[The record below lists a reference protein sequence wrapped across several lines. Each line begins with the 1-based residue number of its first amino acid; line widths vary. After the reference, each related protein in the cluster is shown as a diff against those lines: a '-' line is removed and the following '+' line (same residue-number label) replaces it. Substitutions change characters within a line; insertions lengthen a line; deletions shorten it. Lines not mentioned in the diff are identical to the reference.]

1 MGTLDFIATG
11 FISAA
16 FIFHN
21 YGFCRGLW
29 GLTFFDRDLV
39 PQLVQHRIVDG
50 PTPLI

>member
-21 YGFCRGLW
+21 YGLCRGLLDLLSLTGIW
-29 GLTFFDRDLV
+29 CHSSFNTGLSTGQ
-39 PQLVQHRIVDG
+39 PH
-50 PTPLI
+50 